1 MPRAYVG
8 TGGFATK
15 SFSVANRPEESLLL
29 LLLKAAQRAGNCYYF
44 IAGRSEESLLLLLL
58 KAAQRA
64 GYSSAWREII
74 ATEISIEVQKSVVYF
89 WPNVL

>member
-58 KAAQRA
+58 EAARGRVTFTTLSQAVPKKACCYCYWKPPE
-64 GYSSAWREII
+64 GG
-74 ATEISIEVQKSVVYF
+74 
-89 WPNVL
+89 